1 MATYQSV
8 PFTKAPDMTRTPH
21 MLAHNGRSATW
32 DERVRFVQADEDH
45 EKMKEFFHSHGYSV
59 EVAKKYH
66 RIFSVAMIPIH
77 ENATCD
83 NEHQLYCGHIPSDV
97 SDSELFELLRVHGN
111 FYELRVILDGDT
123 PKRRGYAFVKC
134 CTEVDQK
141 AIIDRLNGHEI
152 RSKRHL
158 KLNSYKPN
166 RSLYVANI
174 PKSKTERQLR
184 DEFDRHLGGIVNLII
199 YRPVSNY
206 HFHDQ
211 NRGFCFLEFES
222 HELARLAKRRVES
235 DPCRIF
241 ATSIF
246 VDWAD
251 LMETPTEEIMQSV
264 RVLYVR
270 NIHESVSEIQ
280 LRQIFGAFGSIE
292 HLKRI
297 KNFAFI
303 HFVHRTDALNA
314 MQALQ
319 NLRLCGENLSI
330 SLSYPPMDKKRR
342 EEILRLRQQR
352 IMRDTTMRFNSLVL

>member
-1 MATYQSV
+1 
-8 PFTKAPDMTRTPH
+8 

-32 DERVRFVQADEDH
+32 GERSRSAPSDDVAETV
-45 EKMKEFFHSHGYSV
+45 KEFFSGHGYAI

-66 RIFSVAMIPIH
+66 RIFSVAMIPVH
-77 ENATCD
+77 ENGTCAS
-83 NEHQLYCGHIPSDV
+83 EHQLYCGHIPSDV
-97 SDSELFELLRVHGN
+97 GDGELFELLRANGR
-111 FYELRVILDGDT
+111 FYELRVMLDGDT
-123 PKRRGYAFVKC
+123 QKQRGYAFVKC
-134 CTEVDQK
+134 CTAADQK
-141 AIIDRLNGHEI
+141 ALLDRLNGHEI
-152 RSKRHL
+152 RPKRHL
-158 KLNSYKPN
+158 KLNAYKPN
-166 RSLYVANI
+166 RTLYVANI

-184 DEFDRHLGGIVNLII
+184 DDFDRHLGGIANLII

-206 HFHDQ
+206 HLHDQ

-222 HELARLAKRRVES
+222 HEWARLAKRRVES

-241 ATSIF
+241 ATSVF

-251 LMETPTEEIMQSV
+251 LMETPTDEIMQSV

-280 LRQIFGAFGSIE
+280 LRQIFGAFGHIE

-314 MQALQ
+314 MKSLQ
-319 NLRLCGENLSI
+319 NLRLCGENLAI

-352 IMRDTTMRFNSLVL
+352 IMRDTSVRLSALEL